1 MRANYS
7 GPGGFLFSCFPFSSF
22 LPHRE
27 HDNDDDDSCVK
38 MCSGEKT
45 TTSVEL
51 RNPRQENEC
60 LQLSENKTN
69 HPHEYT
75 SVLEKWLRASASS
88 GGLAGWITN
97 VDEKA
102 WRRAYD

>member
-1 MRANYS
+1 MKINYLQLAINSANVRGLVIMRANYS

-51 RNPRQENEC
+51 RIKQTTHMNTR
-60 LQLSENKTN
+60 LFWKS
-69 HPHEYT
+69 
-75 SVLEKWLRASASS
+75 
-88 GGLAGWITN
+88 
-97 VDEKA
+97 D
-102 WRRAYD
+102 